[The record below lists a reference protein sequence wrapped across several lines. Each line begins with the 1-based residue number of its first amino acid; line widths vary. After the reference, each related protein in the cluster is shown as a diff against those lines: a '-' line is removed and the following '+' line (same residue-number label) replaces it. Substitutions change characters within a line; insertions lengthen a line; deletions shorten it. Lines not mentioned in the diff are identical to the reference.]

1 MAFLLALQQHVKSPF
16 RAVDEYDIHMDPRNR
31 EMIANILVSSLKR
44 ENVQY
49 LVITP
54 NQLFFE
60 GKDVHIIMVQN
71 IGGSSIIR
79 EAV

>member
-31 EMIANILVSSLKR
+31 EVMANLLISSLEG

-49 LVITP
+49 LAITP
-54 NQLFFE
+54 NQIYFE
-60 GKDVHIIMVQN
+60 GRNVHIITVQN
-71 IGGSSIIR
+71 IGGSSIIK
-79 EAV
+79 ESL